1 MSLAT
6 YLRLTLGFVLID
18 AIVIGLLYSMQMA
31 TSVTPAFLAAR
42 LAVDILF
49 VATNADRLGLKLR
62 DGVMIF
68 WLIGAGLAGVI
79 FSLSGIG
86 SYSATRAASDV
97 VLPMLFILKVALI
110 IRLLPD
116 LKGLGAEVRMIVRW
130 LVIGS
135 IIQIAIFL
143 TVGRIFGAYSG
154 IAVPATLPMADAL
167 ARSSMTLGL
176 LMTAL
181 ILASGKRAILLS
193 LLAAVA
199 VSIMNARRR
208 FLAIG
213 GVMFATLLLVALA
226 PLFEGT
232 INKFEATISA
242 VQDLEDVAMRG
253 PTAIFD
259 DDIRAG
265 LYLATAGRS
274 EEFYSIIL
282 AMEPINYLIGLGAGF
297 TYEYAHT
304 EGVVQG
310 YANSHFSPLSLTY
323 KFGLIFCI
331 AFYLYAFRYMFRL
344 IRTGEPV
351 SRLIGFG
358 LLMLA
363 VQSIFAFN
371 LFAEPFLP
379 VLTAMAAFRFGER
392 YGEAGRVKQGA
403 AGTLSAG

>member
-1 MSLAT
+1 MSLTT

-42 LAVDILF
+42 LIVDILF
-49 VATNADRLGLKLR
+49 VVTNADRLSLKLR

-68 WLIGAGLAGVI
+68 WLFGAGLAGVI

-86 SYSATRAASDV
+86 TYSATRAASDV

-116 LKGLGAEVRMIVRW
+116 LKEIGAEVRLLVRW

-143 TVGRIFGAYSG
+143 TVGKVFGAYTG

-167 ARSSMTLGL
+167 ARSSITLGL
-176 LMTAL
+176 LMTTL
-181 ILASGKRAILLS
+181 VLASGKRAILLS
-193 LLAAVA
+193 VFAAVA
-199 VSIMNARRR
+199 ISIVNARRR

-213 GVMFATLLLVALA
+213 GATFVALLLVALA
-226 PLFEGT
+226 PMFEGT
-232 INKFEATISA
+232 ISKFEATISA
-242 VQDLEDVAMRG
+242 VEDLEDLATRG
-253 PTAIFD
+253 PMAIFD
-259 DDIRAG
+259 DEIRAS
-265 LYLATAGRS
+265 LYLVSAGRS

-282 AMEPINYLIGLGAGF
+282 AMEPVNYLVGLGAGF

-323 KFGLIFCI
+323 KFGLTFCI
-331 AFYLYAFRYMFRL
+331 AFYLYAFRHVFSL
-344 IRTGEPV
+344 IRTSEPV
-351 SRLIGFG
+351 SRLIGFA

-363 VQSIFAFN
+363 VQSMFAFN
-371 LFAEPFLP
+371 LFAEPLLP

-392 YGEAGRVKQGA
+392 YGEAGRVKQREVGA
-403 AGTLSAG
+403 TSAG